1 MSRKTE
7 KAGKFRNVNC
17 MTWNMAIKLKIME
30 NDKNPLEDLKNEEI
44 TEKREKREMHT
55 IGPAI
60 WREI

>member
-17 MTWNMAIKLKIME
+17 RTWNMAIKLKIME
-30 NDKNPLEDLKNEEI
+30 NEKHPLEDLKNEEI

-60 WREI
+60 WREN